1 MKGTRWS
8 PWKQT
13 QSVQVSLLFISL
25 SGFSREGGS
34 YLSLSLTHFNVL
46 LSILKELFTNPKI
59 EQREGKTKE
68 DSNLRN
74 KSSLGRLGLNW
85 KKDIEDLL
93 NCVLNCNCR
102 HFRPWHSITLQRGW
116 CLWGKFMKT
125 CKTTINVQSRSR
137 KTLREVSMAT

>member
-1 MKGTRWS
+1 MKGTRRS

-13 QSVQVSLLFISL
+13 QSVQVSLLFNSL

-34 YLSLSLTHFNVL
+34 YLSLCLSHFNVL
-46 LSILKELFTNPKI
+46 FSILKELFPNPKI

-85 KKDIEDLL
+85 KKVIKDLL

-102 HFRPWHSITLQRGW
+102 HFRP
-116 CLWGKFMKT
+116 
-125 CKTTINVQSRSR
+125 
-137 KTLREVSMAT
+137 